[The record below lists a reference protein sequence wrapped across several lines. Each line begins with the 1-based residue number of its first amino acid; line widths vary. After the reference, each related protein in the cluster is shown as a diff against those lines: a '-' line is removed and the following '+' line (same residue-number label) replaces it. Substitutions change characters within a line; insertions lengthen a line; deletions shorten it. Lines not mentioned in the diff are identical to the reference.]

1 MHSFPN
7 VSPTIQLGARSKSSR
22 ISVPHGPAARR
33 TVTPSAPS
41 CQKRG
46 GLAIAPTCGGEG
58 DRRRPG
64 ISSVQPV
71 FRTQKRV
78 PRLPN
83 RLVFD
88 SRGRFSRQ
96 PPPAGCDRRPPFSS
110 RPRPVPGLRQTHPTP
125 APLPV
130 GYGRRPS
137 SHADCGRPS
146 PQTSAARHPTTARR
160 IRRPLRLARASARPP
175 RRRRKPTGSTRLTS
189 SRTGPLPSQA
199 RARCLCAGGTRP
211 RTRRT
216 RCKRTPGPPRRSSR
230 NFPARDARR
239 RTAPRC

>member
-7 VSPTIQLGARSKSSR
+7 VSPTIQHGARSKSSM
-22 ISVPHGPAARR
+22 ISVPHGAAARR

-46 GLAIAPTCGGEG
+46 GLAIAPTCSGEG

-96 PPPAGCDRRPPFSS
+96 PPPAGCDRRPSSSS
-110 RPRPVPGLRQTHPTP
+110 RLRPVPDPF
-125 APLPV
+125 
-130 GYGRRPS
+130 
-137 SHADCGRPS
+137 D
-146 PQTSAARHPTTARR
+146 RR
-160 IRRPLRLARASARPP
+160 IRRPPPFGRLWQALVLSRRPRSAIPPSNQCRAAPHHSQTHSTPSAAGQGQCPTSPTAREANRHDAPHLFSNRPAA
-175 RRRRKPTGSTRLTS
+175 LAS
-189 SRTGPLPSQA
+189 SRTMPMRWGHTPSHTPHAMHEDAGPAEAFQS
-199 RARCLCAGGTRP
+199 
-211 RTRRT
+211 
-216 RCKRTPGPPRRSSR
+216 
-230 NFPARDARR
+230 
-239 RTAPRC
+239 

>member
-64 ISSVQPV
+64 ISPVQPV

-110 RPRPVPGLRQTHPTP
+110 RPQPVPGLRQAHPTP
-125 APLPV
+125 APFRSAMAGARPLPLTAA
-130 GYGRRPS
+130 GHP
-137 SHADCGRPS
+137 PK
-146 PQTSAARHPTTARR
+146 TSAPRHPTTARR
-160 IRRPLRLARASARPP
+160 IRRPLRLARTSAQPP
-175 RRRRKPTGSTRLTS
+175 RTAREANRHDAPHLFSNRPAALAS
-189 SRTGPLPSQA
+189 SRTMPMRWGHTPSHTPHAMHEDAGPAEAFQS
-199 RARCLCAGGTRP
+199 
-211 RTRRT
+211 
-216 RCKRTPGPPRRSSR
+216 
-230 NFPARDARR
+230 
-239 RTAPRC
+239 

>member
-1 MHSFPN
+1 MPS
-7 VSPTIQLGARSKSSR
+7 TIQFGARSKSSR
-22 ISVPHGPAARR
+22 ISVPHGLAARR

-46 GLAIAPTCGGEG
+46 GLAIAPTSGGGG
-58 DRRRPG
+58 DRQRPG
-64 ISSVQPV
+64 ISSAPPV

-78 PRLPN
+78 PRLPY

-96 PPPAGCDRRPPFSS
+96 PPPAGCDRRPSFSS

-125 APLPV
+125 APPFRSAMAGARPLPLTAA
-130 GYGRRPS
+130 GHP
-137 SHADCGRPS
+137 

-175 RRRRKPTGSTRLTS
+175 RRHGKPTGTTRLTS
-189 SRTGPLPSQA
+189 SRTGPPPSQA
-199 RARCLCAGGTRP
+199 RARCQCAGGTRP

-216 RCKRTPGPPRRSSR
+216 RCTRTPGPPRRSSR
-230 NFPARDARR
+230 SSPARGTRR

>member
-22 ISVPHGPAARR
+22 ISVPHGAAARR

-71 FRTQKRV
+71 FRTQKRD

-137 SHADCGRPS
+137 SPADRGRPS
-146 PQTSAARHPTTARR
+146 PPSNQCRAAPHHSQTHSTPSAAGQGQCPTSPTAREAN
-160 IRRPLRLARASARPP
+160 RLDAPHLFSNSPAA
-175 RRRRKPTGSTRLTS
+175 LAS
-189 SRTGPLPSQA
+189 SRTMPMRWGHTPSHTPHAMHEDAGPAEAFQS
-199 RARCLCAGGTRP
+199 
-211 RTRRT
+211 
-216 RCKRTPGPPRRSSR
+216 
-230 NFPARDARR
+230 
-239 RTAPRC
+239 

>member
-1 MHSFPN
+1 M
-7 VSPTIQLGARSKSSR
+7 
-22 ISVPHGPAARR
+22 ISVPHGAAARR

-46 GLAIAPTCGGEG
+46 GLAIAPTCSGEG

-96 PPPAGCDRRPPFSS
+96 PPPAGCDRRPSSSS
-110 RPRPVPGLRQTHPTP
+110 RLRPVPDPFDRRI
-125 APLPV
+125 
-130 GYGRRPS
+130 RRPPPF
-137 SHADCGRPS
+137 GRLWQALVLSRRPRS
-146 PQTSAARHPTTARR
+146 AIPPPQTSAARHPTTARR

-175 RRRRKPTGSTRLTS
+175 RRRGKPTGTTRLTS
-189 SRTGPLPSQA
+189 SRTGPPPSQA
-199 RARCLCAGGTRP
+199 RARCQCAGGTRP

-216 RCKRTPGPPRRSSR
+216 RCTRTPGPPRRSSR
-230 NFPARDARR
+230 SSPARDARR

>member
-1 MHSFPN
+1 MPS
-7 VSPTIQLGARSKSSR
+7 TIQFGARSKSSR
-22 ISVPHGPAARR
+22 ISVPHGLAARR

-46 GLAIAPTCGGEG
+46 GLAIAPTSGGGG

-64 ISSVQPV
+64 ISSAPPV

-78 PRLPN
+78 PRLPY

-96 PPPAGCDRRPPFSS
+96 PPPAGCDRRPSSSS
-110 RPRPVPGLRQTHPTP
+110 RLRPVPDPFDRRIRRPPPFRSAMAGAR
-125 APLPV
+125 PLPLTAA
-130 GYGRRPS
+130 GHP
-137 SHADCGRPS
+137 

-175 RRRRKPTGSTRLTS
+175 RRRGKPTGTTRLTS
-189 SRTGPLPSQA
+189 SRTGPPPSQA
-199 RARCLCAGGTRP
+199 RARCRCAGGTRP

-216 RCKRTPGPPRRSSR
+216 RCTRTPGPPRRSSR
-230 NFPARDARR
+230 SSPARDARR